1 MARRATAATK
11 ENHRAADDAAGLVVS
26 ATPDAESAAE
36 PTDSPHIARLSRLR
50 RLIQDRQLEYLLV
63 SNPLDV
69 AYLTGFLG
77 GDSYLIV
84 GPSSEKPRLISDFRY
99 EEELAPHRDL
109 VEVIIRAR
117 SMAEAVAEVLSGV
130 TGRIGFQ
137 ADSMTVH
144 EQGGLESRIGAAK
157 LEATSGLIAGLRAV
171 KDEHEVKLI
180 RKAVKIQQ
188 KALEATLKKL
198 KPGRTE
204 LEIAARLEAEMKS
217 LGSRE
222 PGFQSIVA
230 AGANGSLPHYRPRNA
245 RIRKGEPV
253 LIDWG
258 AVYEGYHSDMTRV
271 VCLGKWPKVIKEIY
285 TIVLEAQEAA
295 AAALAP
301 GRSTREID
309 AIARDI
315 ITRAGYGDR
324 FGHGLGHGIGFNAH
338 EEPRLTHM
346 LPPSDLVPGHVVTVE
361 PGIYLPGVG
370 GVRIEDDYLITEG
383 GARRLCTLPK
393 DLDWASL

>member
-1 MARRATAATK
+1 MMQARDEGSPQAARI
-11 ENHRAADDAAGLVVS
+11 ERV
-26 ATPDAESAAE
+26 
-36 PTDSPHIARLSRLR
+36 R
-50 RLIQDRQLEYLLV
+50 RLMQDRQLEYLLV

-77 GDSYLIV
+77 GDSYLVV

-117 SMAEAVAEVLSGV
+117 SMGEAVAEVLAGV

-137 ADSMTVH
+137 ADCMTVH
-144 EQGGLESRIGAAK
+144 EHGALESRIGAAK

-171 KDEHEVKLI
+171 KDEHEVRLI

-204 LEIAARLEAEMKS
+204 LEVAARLEAEMKS

-271 VCLGKWPKVIKEIY
+271 VCLGKWPKLIKEIY
-285 TIVLEAQEAA
+285 AIVLEAQEAA

-309 AIARDI
+309 GIARDI

-324 FGHGLGHGIGFNAH
+324 FGHGLGHGIGYNAH

-346 LPPSDLVPGHVVTVE
+346 LPPSELVPGHVVTVE

-370 GVRIEDDYLITEG
+370 GVRIEDDYLITES